1 VSADEPTARVL
12 VYSRAQCHLCD
23 VVMEVVESVCGELG
37 ERYRTVDIDS
47 SADLVARYG
56 EAIPVVLVDGSQIAQ
71 WRLAPDVLR
80 RALARA

>member
-1 VSADEPTARVL
+1 
-12 VYSRAQCHLCD
+12 
-23 VVMEVVESVCGELG
+23 M
-37 ERYRTVDIDS
+37 DIDS